1 MIVFNYIDL
10 GSHLRGSVTVCCGCP
25 QSSFVTSVVKSL
37 LYFEALK
44 TWYVLAKIQMN
55 QAEWRFIAGFFMTL
69 KPWLSIR
76 GFLPGCLAARVHDE
90 VAMHKRISLEREK
103 CLFSN

>member
-55 QAEWRFIAGFFMTL
+55 QAEWRFIAGFFITL

-76 GFLPGCLAARVHDE
+76 VFLPGCLATRVHDE
-90 VAMHKRISLEREK
+90 VAMHKTYQP
-103 CLFSN
+103 

>member
-1 MIVFNYIDL
+1 MVVFEYTDL
-10 GSHLRGSVTVCCGCP
+10 GRHLSGSGTVCYGCAHLCP
-25 QSSFVTSVVKSL
+25 QSSFVMSVVKSL

-55 QAEWRFIAGFFMTL
+55 QAEWRFIAGFFITL

-76 GFLPGCLAARVHDE
+76 VFLPGCLATRVHDE
-90 VAMHKRISLEREK
+90 VAMHKTYQP
-103 CLFSN
+103 